1 MRWSGRM
8 EKTIE
13 RERRLI
19 LIVDDDPDIS
29 AFIKWILE
37 DAGYDTALAGD
48 GEAGIDRA
56 RALRPDLVV
65 SGVMMP
71 RIAGDEMTRQIRAD
85 PEIGTMPVLLLTA
98 RSTARHKL
106 EGLMAGAD
114 DYMTKPFDPQQLT
127 ARVGATLAMTKE
139 SGYTRPLEGVE
150 ASSDEAMAYLRG
162 LEDS

>member
-19 LIVDDDPDIS
+19 LIVDDDPHIS

-48 GEAGIDRA
+48 GEAGIDRV
-56 RALRPDLVV
+56 RALRPDLIV

-71 RIAGDEMTRQIRAD
+71 RILGTEMTSQIRAE
-85 PEIGTMPVLLLTA
+85 PEIAATPVLLLTA
-98 RSTARHKL
+98 RGTARHKL
-106 EGLMAGAD
+106 EGLIAGAD

-127 ARVGATLAMTKE
+127 ARVGTTLAMTKE

-150 ASSDEAMAYLRG
+150 ASSDEALAYLRC